1 VKNAGKN
8 GYALYSDN
16 MKSLYSQS
24 LDIENG
30 LRKAISSDELRVYYQ
45 PQYDILTDTM
55 IGVEALVRWQHPQRG
70 LILPN
75 EFIHV
80 AEESGLIIPLGDWV
94 LRKACRDVKRWMD
107 ESSIKLGLSVNISAQ
122 QLEMEQFVAETL
134 QVVNCMRLPSNFLE
148 LEITEHAIMQDME
161 KAIEALSSLSAKGIR
176 IAIDDFGTGY
186 SSLGYLQ
193 SLPINTLKMDRSFVQ
208 GIKSKG
214 DNSIINAI
222 IAMAN
227 GLNLDLI
234 AEGVENQPQVN
245 HLIDAGCRL
254 AQGFYYSKPVSE
266 EELLRLL

>member
-1 VKNAGKN
+1 MAG
-8 GYALYSDN
+8 
-16 MKSLYSQS
+16 
-24 LDIENG
+24 
-30 LRKAISSDELRVYYQ
+30 ELRQALNDNQFIIHYLPTIDLNNDRV
-45 PQYDILTDTM
+45 

-70 LILPN
+70 LIQPN

-94 LRKACRDVKRWMD
+94 LQKACQDVKRWMD
-107 ESSIKLGLSVNISAQ
+107 EASVKLSLSVNISAQ
-122 QLEMEQFVAETL
+122 QLEMEQFVTKTL
-134 QVVNCMRLPSNFLE
+134 QVANRMQLPNNLLE

-161 KAIEALSSLSAKGIR
+161 KAIEALSNLSAKGIR

-193 SLPINTLKMDRSFVQ
+193 TLPINTLKMDRSFVQ

-266 EELLRLL
+266 EELLRLI